1 MFGGRHLLNSLPPRD
16 VHASQSIRAGLLNT
30 VRALITDDAR
40 PVVRKAIFNQLLN
53 FVLAAASAPAAS
65 AMGAPASAAAADA
78 YRVPNRAASCSLKD
92 AALEIDTTELCDLIV
107 MLLSIMNE
115 SAAQL
120 QLMATEYAAVTAALC
135 EKLSEKSEELV
146 SLATQLH
153 DLALRNGGTVVEGE
167 PGKIHQAAQMLLT
180 EPPVLEQV
188 WLRLQ
193 ELKQETTAHRAQA
206 CHLRRHARF
215 SAFLITHG
223 RPSMGTLA

>member
-1 MFGGRHLLNSLPPRD
+1 VFGGRHLLNSLPPRD

-40 PVVRKAIFNQLLN
+40 PVVRKAIFNQLLS

-65 AMGAPASAAAADA
+65 AMGAPASAAAAD
-78 YRVPNRAASCSLKD
+78 RVLNRAASWSLKD

-115 SAAQL
+115 SAVQL

-167 PGKIHQAAQMLLT
+167 PGKIHQAAQMLLA

-188 WLRLQ
+188 WLRLH
-193 ELKQETTAHRAQA
+193 ELQQETTAHRAQA
-206 CHLRRHARF
+206 LPPTTPRH
-215 SAFLITHG
+215 G
-223 RPSMGTLA
+223 LAHF